1 VTDTIITP
9 NRNGIRKMDMLII
22 NTIDGTVINA
32 TNSVIVD
39 VSKLDEQGKALL
51 QEWVEGGNDNDAIE
65 LGGTYG
71 TKVEKFTNNE
81 LTYSN
86 TMAFSGR
93 ALRDEVR
100 ERIDMGYTSDEYLLA
115 KDFTDEQFEELGQYI
130 LSSDYLWNVF
140 SEEVS
145 SGIRNYTNDIL
156 GRKI

>member
-1 VTDTIITP
+1 
-9 NRNGIRKMDMLII
+9 MDKLII
-22 NTIDGTVINA
+22 NILDGTVINV

-51 QEWVEGGNDNDAIE
+51 QEWEEGGNDNDAIE
-65 LGGTYG
+65 LGDKYG

-93 ALRDEVR
+93 SLRDEVR
-100 ERIDMGYTSDEYLLA
+100 ERIDSGYTSDEYLLA
-115 KDFTDEQFEELGQYI
+115 SKFTDEQFEELGQYI

-156 GRKI
+156 GSKI

>member
-9 NRNGIRKMDMLII
+9 TRNEIRKMDKLII
-22 NTIDGTVINA
+22 NILDGTVINV

-51 QEWVEGGNDNDAIE
+51 QEWEEGGNDNDAIE
-65 LGGTYG
+65 LGDKYG

-93 ALRDEVR
+93 SLRDEVR
-100 ERIDMGYTSDEYLLA
+100 ERIDMGYTGDEYLLA